1 MFYILNKDGQPLMP
15 SKRYRHIKNLIKSG
29 LAKKISSKPF
39 TVQLLYDCP
48 NGKQNLVLGIDPDV
62 LILGRLLFGKQ
73 ENQYSVCKL
82 LPEIKIFLNSW
93 QKELFLERLI
103 EI

>member
-48 NGKQNLVLGIDPDV
+48 NGKQNLILGIDP
-62 LILGRLLFGKQ
+62 GRTNIGATVVRDTGEPVF
-73 ENQYSVCKL
+73 SA
-82 LPEIKIFLNSW
+82 
-93 QKELFLERLI
+93 
-103 EI
+103 

>member
-1 MFYILNKDGQPLMP
+1 MFYILNKEGQPLMP

-48 NGKQNLVLGIDPDV
+48 MVN
-62 LILGRLLFGKQ
+62 RT
-73 ENQYSVCKL
+73 
-82 LPEIKIFLNSW
+82 
-93 QKELFLERLI
+93 
-103 EI
+103 